1 MLEKQITT
9 DTLTAMK
16 NSDKFKVSVLR
27 MLKSALQ
34 SEKINSKSTDLN
46 DEQVIMVIK
55 KQLKERS
62 AGIEEYTKYNRIDM
76 VNDLKQEIAILEV
89 YLPKQLSHE
98 ELEVKVQEILKN
110 YPDATIKDMGK
121 IMKEARIQIILR
133 ERIPLITISP
143 DAKVAPVAFFTTD
156 GKLIG
161 REFLPL
167 DKSFK
172 TILVL
177 SYGNKGDDYHKW
189 DLNKIHQ
196 IEKIAKYVETYSGEP
211 VEYID
216 LRNPFDVYV
225 KIKTVN
231 IRIGQLD
238 ENVYKRIERIPSL
251 LPQVKLIDSKIK
263 YLDLKW
269 DKVNYLKLE

>member
-76 VNDLKQEIAILEV
+76 VNDLKQEIAILEA

-98 ELEVKVQEILKN
+98 ELEVKVLKN

-121 IMKEARIQIILR
+121 IMKEASSTLGSIADMS
-133 ERIPLITISP
+133 EVS
-143 DAKVAPVAFFTTD
+143 
-156 GKLIG
+156 KLI
-161 REFLPL
+161 
-167 DKSFK
+167 KAS
-172 TILVL
+172 
-177 SYGNKGDDYHKW
+177 
-189 DLNKIHQ
+189 LN
-196 IEKIAKYVETYSGEP
+196 
-211 VEYID
+211 
-216 LRNPFDVYV
+216 
-225 KIKTVN
+225 
-231 IRIGQLD
+231 
-238 ENVYKRIERIPSL
+238 
-251 LPQVKLIDSKIK
+251 
-263 YLDLKW
+263 
-269 DKVNYLKLE
+269 